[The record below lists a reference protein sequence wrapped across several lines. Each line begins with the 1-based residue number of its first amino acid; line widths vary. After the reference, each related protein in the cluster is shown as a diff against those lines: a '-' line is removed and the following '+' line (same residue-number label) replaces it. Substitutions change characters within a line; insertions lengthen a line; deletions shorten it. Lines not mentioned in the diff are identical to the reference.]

1 MGASAGRL
9 CLIVSNFCSCGT
21 GVRRRISDFHF
32 VLLLGSMSM
41 IGPFAIDTLFPA
53 FPVAGAALKVSP
65 ALMQQTISSY
75 LFAFAMG
82 SLLHGPLSDSHGR
95 RPIVLSCILGFVFG
109 SIVCWFARSFEILII
124 GRAIQGFCAA
134 GGTVISRALVRDR
147 FESARAQQATSQ
159 ITLVFLIG
167 PAIAPILGGLIL
179 QLAGADQWRLIF
191 GFITLYSAIVA
202 IALFCYLGESH
213 PQERRMRFSPT
224 NLICSYHVIASSPS
238 SVWLIA
244 AAAFNFGGLFLMIAS
259 APAICFGLWKL
270 GSLDLWKLFVFAMG
284 GILLGS
290 QLSGFV
296 ATRWSHHRTLKVGYV
311 VMICACLGH
320 LSYGALVTQAHWP
333 IAALPIAAYAAGSSL
348 AYPSLTVM
356 LLDRFADRR
365 GAAASLQTFGSLALN
380 GIVAG
385 VISPIAAISTLHLA
399 FGQSVLMLAGLLS
412 FIRYLRS
419 ESKLAHQ
426 AELHDIN

>member
-1 MGASAGRL
+1 
-9 CLIVSNFCSCGT
+9 
-21 GVRRRISDFHF
+21 
-32 VLLLGSMSM
+32 M

-53 FPVAGAALKVSP
+53 FPIAGATLKVSP

-75 LFAFAMG
+75 LFAFAIG

-95 RPIVLSCILGFVFG
+95 RPIVLACIAGFVFG
-109 SIVCWFARSFEILII
+109 SVVCWQAPNFEILIS

-134 GGTVISRALVRDR
+134 GGTVVSRALVRDR
-147 FESARAQQATSQ
+147 FDGARAQQATSQ

-179 QLAGADQWRLIF
+179 RAAGPEQWRLIF
-191 GFITLYSAIVA
+191 AFITVYSAMVA
-202 IALFCYLGESH
+202 AALYYFLSESH
-213 PQERRMRFSPT
+213 PRERRMQFSPT
-224 NLICSYHVIASSPS
+224 NLLLSYRAIASSPS
-238 SVWLIA
+238 SLWLIA
-244 AAAFNFGGLFLMIAS
+244 AAAFNFSGLFLMIAS

-270 GSLDLWKLFVFAMG
+270 GSLELWKLFAFAMG

-296 ATRWSHHRTLKVGYV
+296 ATRWHHNRTLKVGYL
-311 VMICACLGH
+311 VMICACLAH
-320 LSYGALVTQAHWP
+320 LSYGAIVAQPRWPLAAIP
-333 IAALPIAAYAAGSSL
+333 IAVYAAGSSL

-356 LLDRFADRR
+356 LLDRFAERR

-385 VISPIAAISTLHLA
+385 LISPFAALSTMRLA
-399 FGQSVLMLAGLLS
+399 TGQTLIMLAGLLS
-412 FIRYLRS
+412 FVMFRRNEL
-419 ESKLAHQ
+419 KLNGQ
-426 AELHDIN
+426 AAQSDLS

>member
-1 MGASAGRL
+1 
-9 CLIVSNFCSCGT
+9 
-21 GVRRRISDFHF
+21 
-32 VLLLGSMSM
+32 M

-75 LFAFAMG
+75 LFAFAIG

-95 RPIVLSCILGFVFG
+95 RPIVLACIVGFVLG
-109 SIVCWFARSFEILII
+109 SIVCWFASDFEVLIL

-147 FESARAQQATSQ
+147 FDGARAQQATSQ

-167 PAIAPILGGLIL
+167 PAVAPILGGLIL
-179 QLAGADQWRLIF
+179 HVAGPEQWRLIF
-191 GFITLYSAIVA
+191 AFITFYSALVA
-202 IALFCYLGESH
+202 TALFCFLGESH
-213 PQERRMRFSPT
+213 PRERRMRFSST
-224 NLICSYHVIASSPS
+224 NLLQSYHTIGASPS
-238 SVWLIA
+238 SVWLIF
-244 AAAFNFGGLFLMIAS
+244 AAAFNFAGLFLMIAS

-296 ATRWSHHRTLKVGYV
+296 ATRWNHRRTLKVGYL
-311 VMICACLGH
+311 VMICACIAH
-320 LSYGALVTQAHWP
+320 LAYGALIANPSWP
-333 IAALPIAAYAAGSSL
+333 VAAIPIAAYAAGSSL

-356 LLDRFADRR
+356 LLDRFPERR
-365 GAAASLQTFGSLALN
+365 GAAASLQTFSSLALN
-380 GIVAG
+380 GLVAG
-385 VISPIAAISTLHLA
+385 LISPYAALSTMRLA
-399 FGQSVLMLAGLLS
+399 VGQTLIMLAGLAS
-412 FIRYLRS
+412 YFCYLRS
-419 ESKLAHQ
+419 ELKLGAQ
-426 AELHDIN
+426 ATQHDLS

>member
-1 MGASAGRL
+1 
-9 CLIVSNFCSCGT
+9 
-21 GVRRRISDFHF
+21 
-32 VLLLGSMSM
+32 M

-75 LFAFAMG
+75 LFAFAIG
-82 SLLHGPLSDSHGR
+82 SLLHGPLSDSYGR
-95 RPIVLSCILGFVFG
+95 RPIVLACISGFVFG
-109 SIVCWFARSFEILII
+109 SIVCWLARNFEILIA

-147 FESARAQQATSQ
+147 FDGARAQQATSQ

-179 QLAGADQWRLIF
+179 HAAGPEQWRLIF
-191 GFITLYSAIVA
+191 AFITVYSAMVA
-202 IALFCYLGESH
+202 AALYFCLGESH
-213 PQERRMRFSPT
+213 PRERRMRFSPT
-224 NLICSYHVIASSPS
+224 SLLHSYHTIASSPS
-238 SVWLIA
+238 SLWLIA
-244 AAAFNFGGLFLMIAS
+244 AAAFNFSGLFLMIAS

-296 ATRWSHHRTLKVGYV
+296 ATRWSHDRTLKVGYI
-311 VMICACLGH
+311 VMICACIAH
-320 LSYGALVTQAHWP
+320 LSYGALVAQPHWP
-333 IAALPIAAYAAGSSL
+333 IAAIPIAVYAAGSSL

-356 LLDRFADRR
+356 LLDRFAERR

-385 VISPIAAISTLHLA
+385 LISPFAALSTMRLA
-399 FGQSVLMLAGLLS
+399 IGQTLIMLAGLLS
-412 FIRYLRS
+412 FVFFLRS
-419 ESKLAHQ
+419 EIKLARQ
-426 AELHDIN
+426 ASEHDLS